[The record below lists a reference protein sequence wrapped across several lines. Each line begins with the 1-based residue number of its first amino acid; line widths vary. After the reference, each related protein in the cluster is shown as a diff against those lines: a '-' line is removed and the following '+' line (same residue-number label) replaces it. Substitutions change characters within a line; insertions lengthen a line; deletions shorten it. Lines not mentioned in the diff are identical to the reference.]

1 MMEVD
6 EWNRTI
12 LSFSEESEHIR
23 RAYLDQAQREQ
34 EEGLF
39 PGVKKVEDIA
49 VLIYYR
55 VNNIV

>member
-1 MMEVD
+1 MEVD
-6 EWNRTI
+6 EWNQTI
-12 LSFSEESEHIR
+12 LAFSEESEELR